1 MSKKKEKKKGRRRK
15 KKRKFSFPLFFLF
28 LFLIA
33 GLGYYILTLPIWGIK
48 DVVVNGTKML
58 SDDEIRAMAAI
69 PLSENLFFAN
79 FSRASKNLS
88 NITPIKNFR
97 LYRIPPGTVLISIE
111 ERQPIATIVFAKKSI
126 IIDEQG
132 FVLNRNPKISLTVA
146 NMADLPVV
154 SGINEKDV
162 LKDDHVDA
170 EIAGLIS
177 DIISKLS
184 RYLESSRIQLE
195 LGGLKNVSFL
205 LDDILQ
211 VKVGSSEQVKRKM
224 EVFGALL
231 PVISGKWPQVA
242 YVDVRYP
249 DNPVIRYK

>member
-1 MSKKKEKKKGRRRK
+1 MTKKKAKKKRRQRK
-15 KKRKFSFPLFFLF
+15 RRKFSFSLLF
-28 LFLIA
+28 LFIVLFI

-79 FSRASKNLS
+79 FSRARNNLS
-88 NITPIKNFR
+88 KITAIKRFR
-97 LYRIPPGTVLISIE
+97 LYRIPPTTVLISVE
-111 ERQPIATIVFAKKSI
+111 ERQPIATVIFSKKSV
-126 IIDEQG
+126 IIDKKG
-132 FVLNRNPKISLTVA
+132 FVLNRNKNITLTVA

-154 SGINEKDV
+154 SGIKEKNV
-162 LKDDHVDA
+162 LKQDHIDPEV
-170 EIAGLIS
+170 AGLIS
-177 DIISKLS
+177 DIILKLS

-195 LGGLKNVSFL
+195 LGGLRRVSFL

-211 VKVGSSEQVKRKM
+211 VKVGGADQVKRKM

-231 PVISGKWPQVA
+231 PVIAGKWAQVD